1 MHEIIHVGGMSI
13 TFLHTRH
20 ETADALDVFELTI
33 PPAASVVVPHT
44 HVHYDE
50 WVLGLN
56 GITTWTLNGEIIL
69 LHPGE
74 HLAIPRG
81 APHFFANVHDTV
93 ARLLCLQ
100 TPGVMGPEY
109 YREIAAHYHVGDPDI
124 VAIGQV
130 MHQYGVE
137 PLVPFQQIPF
147 SQPCTVGDKHI

>member
-20 ETADALDVFELTI
+20 ETADALDAFELTI

-44 HVHYDE
+44 HLHYDE
-50 WVLGLN
+50 WVIGLN
-56 GITTWTLNGEIIL
+56 GISTWTLNGEIL
-69 LHPGE
+69 MLHPGE

-81 APHFFANVHDTV
+81 APHFFANLHDTV
-93 ARLLCLQ
+93 ARVLCLQ

-109 YREIAAHYHVGDPDI
+109 YREIAAYYRVGDPDI
-124 VAIGQV
+124 DAIGKI

-137 PLVPFQQIPF
+137 PLMPM
-147 SQPCTVGDKHI
+147 KHAELSHLSSR